1 MVKLWKLTL
10 STYLVSFS
18 ETISLNGNENFVQ
31 VHPRFM
37 FEKLKKFFGKQFQTM
52 KNDKEVYMQLQNIQ

>member
-1 MVKLWKLTL
+1 MGMK
-10 STYLVSFS
+10 
-18 ETISLNGNENFVQ
+18 FVQ